1 VTGVVQEMMGMNAY
15 IARGSLNRLLR
26 EGDLVNQLTLSVERG
41 RETELLQALQQRP
54 RVAGAFSKAV
64 MLRNVQGITARNLLI
79 FSAVLTAFASVI
91 AVGVVYNQTRIAL
104 AERAWELAS
113 LRVLGFT
120 QGEVSA
126 LLLGEWLLEMLL
138 ALPLGWWGGY
148 LLSDSIVRLIQ
159 TDEFFFAVQ
168 IRPATYAFASV
179 CVVVAAIF
187 SAWIV
192 NRRIRHLDLVGV
204 LKVRE

>member
-1 VTGVVQEMMGMNAY
+1 
-15 IARGSLNRLLR
+15 
-26 EGDLVNQLTLSVERG
+26 
-41 RETELLQALQQRP
+41 
-54 RVAGAFSKAV
+54 
-64 MLRNVQGITARNLLI
+64 MLRNVQGITARNLLL

-120 QGEVSA
+120 QAEVSS
-126 LLLGEWLLEMLL
+126 LLLGEGLLNMLV
-138 ALPLGWWGGY
+138 ALPLGGWAGHA
-148 LLSDSIVRLIQ
+148 LSSTLVRLIQ
-159 TDEFFFAVQ
+159 TDEFYFAVH
-168 IRPATYAFASV
+168 IRPVTYAFAAV
-179 CVVVAAIF
+179 CVVVAAVF

-192 NRRIRHLDLVGV
+192 NRHIRHLDLVGV

>member
-1 VTGVVQEMMGMNAY
+1 
-15 IARGSLNRLLR
+15 
-26 EGDLVNQLTLSVERG
+26 
-41 RETELLQALQQRP
+41 
-54 RVAGAFSKAV
+54 
-64 MLRNVQGITARNLLI
+64 
-79 FSAVLTAFASVI
+79 VI

-120 QGEVSA
+120 QGEVSG
-126 LLLGEWLLEMLL
+126 LLLGEWLLEMLI
-138 ALPLGWWGGY
+138 ALPLGWWAGW
-148 LLSDSIVRLIQ
+148 LLSDTIVRLIQ
-159 TDEFFFAVQ
+159 TDEFFFAVR

-179 CVVVAAIF
+179 CVVVAAVF

-192 NRRIRHLDLVGV
+192 KRRIRHLDLVGV